1 MTGSST
7 IESDA
12 PLTLALDAR
21 WLDSNHVRDAGFRI
35 ALVVAIVSHL
45 FLGAVLTGGLDG
57 LLGGI
62 LGPGRETRRQVGDAK
77 GEIDGVAAEVIDA
90 AEFNKRFI
98 SFKTGKADAEADGR
112 PQPPAEKS
120 RPQPETKPVEKAEPQ
135 PEPDTERAAAL
146 NPADGWEAAEPTPRP
161 NEEKTE
167 KKPEDQ
173 PLETPK
179 AREKPHKEKTHEEK
193 TAAENP
199 VLTEAEMRDLVTQS
213 VEDLQSALVTV
224 STPGA
229 ARLGEASPY
238 VRGVIRTLKNNMPKP
253 RGMKGKVVI
262 QLAIGATGEIEAI
275 RVVRSSGRPALDRV
289 VVEGVFKTRLAPPPA
304 TATPRER
311 IFQIGYEYN

>member
-7 IESDA
+7 SQSDA

-21 WLDSNHVRDAGFRI
+21 WLDASRVRDVGFRI
-35 ALVVAIVSHL
+35 ALVVAVASHL
-45 FLGAVLTGGLDG
+45 FFGAGLTGRLHW
-57 LLGGI
+57 LLRGVF
-62 LGPGRETRRQVGDAK
+62 GPRRGARREIGDAK

-98 SFKTGKADAEADGR
+98 SFKTGNADAEADAR

-120 RPQPETKPVEKAEPQ
+120 QPHPEAKPEEKVEPRPEPETKP
-135 PEPDTERAAAL
+135 AAAL
-146 NPADGWEAAEPTPRP
+146 DPADGWEAAEPTPRKQ
-161 NEEKTE
+161 EDKTA
-167 KKPEDQ
+167 KKPVED
-173 PLETPK
+173 T
-179 AREKPHKEKTHEEK
+179 AEKPETQDKPHDPRKE
-193 TAAENP
+193 TARTESP
-199 VLTEAEMRDLVTQS
+199 VLSEAEMRDLVTQS

-238 VRGVIRTLKNNMPKP
+238 VRGVIRTLKNSMPRP

-262 QLAIGATGEIEAI
+262 QLAIGANGDIEAI
-275 RVVRSSGRPALDRV
+275 RVVRSSGRPALDRI
-289 VVEGVFKTRLAPPPA
+289 VVEGVYRTKLIPPPA
-304 TATPRER
+304 TASPRER